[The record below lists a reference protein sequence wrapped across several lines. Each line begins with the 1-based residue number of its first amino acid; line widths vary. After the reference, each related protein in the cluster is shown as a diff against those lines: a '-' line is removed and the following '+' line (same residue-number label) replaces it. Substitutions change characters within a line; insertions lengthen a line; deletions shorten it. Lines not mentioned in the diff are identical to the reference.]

1 MATRL
6 RVSGRLTSG
15 GLVVGVRR
23 WHPGISHCVHVA
35 QPRQQYTVPRLRT
48 PRSTAIGQP
57 HHGHRMFAIDA
68 DVSTTRP
75 TVNVAASTRL
85 RVRSTGATVKMM
97 DPLLLAGAAGL
108 AGYGYLRP
116 TDVFRGALAARLRV
130 GGIRSQRVR
139 LPRAEVRYWSG
150 GNGEPVVFVHGF
162 GTEASLNWHGQLPA
176 LRRRFQVIAP
186 DLPGFGA
193 SERVGGDSVIAFHVE
208 CLRDLV
214 THLGLSSVHLVGHSM
229 GGWISLAFA
238 ATYPELVSRLVVI
251 DAAGLNFEADL
262 SLQRV
267 LLPENAADVRDLLA
281 ANFQKPPRLPKF
293 VIRDVLRTCRREA
306 TARTEV
312 LRQLVYGAEFLDE
325 RLSRIVAPTLIVW
338 GRADII
344 TPLAIGERLA
354 AGIANAELLVFDDC
368 AHSPN
373 IECPARC
380 NAALVE
386 FLSGRELRR
395 SPRSAALAA
404 NG

>member
-1 MATRL
+1 
-6 RVSGRLTSG
+6 
-15 GLVVGVRR
+15 
-23 WHPGISHCVHVA
+23 
-35 QPRQQYTVPRLRT
+35 
-48 PRSTAIGQP
+48 
-57 HHGHRMFAIDA
+57 
-68 DVSTTRP
+68 
-75 TVNVAASTRL
+75 
-85 RVRSTGATVKMM
+85 M
-97 DPLLLAGAAGL
+97 DPSLLLAGAAGL

-130 GGIRSQRVR
+130 AGIRSRRVR
-139 LPRAEVRYWSG
+139 LPRAAVRFWSG
-150 GNGEPVVFVHGF
+150 GPGEPVIFVHGF
-162 GTEASLNWHGQLPA
+162 GTEASLNWHGQLPTI
-176 LRRRFQVIAP
+176 RRRFHVIAP

-193 SERVGGDSVIAFHVE
+193 SERVAGDGVIAFQVE

-214 THLGLSSVHLVGHSM
+214 THLGLPSVHVVGHSM

-251 DAAGLNFEADL
+251 DAAGLSFAPDL

-267 LLPENAADVRDLLA
+267 LLPECAADVRDLLA

-293 VIRDVLRTCRREA
+293 VVRDVLRTCRREA
-306 TARTEV
+306 TGRTEV
-312 LRQLVYGAEFLDE
+312 LRQLVYGTEFLDE
-325 RLSRIVAPTLIVW
+325 RLSRIVAPTLILW

-354 AGIANAELLVFDDC
+354 VAIANAELLVFDDC

-373 IECPARC
+373 IERPTRC
-380 NAALVE
+380 NVALLD

-395 SPRSAALAA
+395 SHSAAPLAA